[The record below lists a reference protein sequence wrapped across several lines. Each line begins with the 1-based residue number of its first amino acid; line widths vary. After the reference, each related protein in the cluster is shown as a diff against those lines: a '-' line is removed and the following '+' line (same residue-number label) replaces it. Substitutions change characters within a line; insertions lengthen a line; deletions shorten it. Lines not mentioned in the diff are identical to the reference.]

1 MSVGEGRT
9 LPKGPS
15 RFAHGRKIHLS
26 SSERVGATRGSAPLP
41 EEPSITT
48 YRIDADDVIQDVDA
62 EWLEFAE
69 LNDTPDLSRERVV
82 GRSLWDFVA
91 GAEVEHIFRM
101 IFERC
106 RERSSGARVPFRC
119 DSPTRVRRM
128 ILAIEPRPHR
138 GLEVT
143 SVLLDAQ
150 DRDYVSLLDATAP
163 RSEALLSICSWCK
176 RIELPDEGWTEVE
189 PGVRK
194 LELFNETSVP
204 QLSHDVCPDCEA
216 RTVVG

>member
-1 MSVGEGRT
+1 MRRIDARER
-9 LPKGPS
+9 
-15 RFAHGRKIHLS
+15 ILS
-26 SSERVGATRGSAPLP
+26 

-48 YRIDADDVIQDVDA
+48 YRIDAHDVILDVDA

-69 LNDTPDLSRERVV
+69 LNDTPDLSRDRVV
-82 GRSLWDFVA
+82 GRPLWDFIA
-91 GAEVEHIFRM
+91 GAEVEHLFRM

-128 ILAIEPRPHR
+128 ILAIEPRPDR

-143 SVLLDAQ
+143 SVLLGAE
-150 DRDYVSLLDATAP
+150 DRDHVALLDANAP
-163 RSEALLSICSWCK
+163 RSDVLLAICSWCK

-194 LELFNETSVP
+194 LDLFSEAPVP
-204 QLSHDVCPDCEA
+204 QLRHSVCPDCEKRVA
-216 RTVVG
+216 TD